1 LKLSRAAT
9 YRILRLSGGL
19 ALVAGVYWIN
29 KNTPPDV
36 RLGILYLIPVLL
48 VTWHEGPL
56 WGICFAAGTTLMRYE
71 VGLDQ
76 VPLDA
81 PMLHRALNEIV
92 YLLVVGVAIAGM
104 AQVRH
109 AQAQLELLATHDLL
123 TGVLN
128 ARTFSTRL
136 SIELDRNR
144 RYRRPLALL
153 YIDLDDF
160 KAVNDRHGHET
171 GDAVL
176 RLVADATR
184 SAVRQTDVIGRL
196 GGDEF
201 AVLMPETDGPVAN
214 AAATRLATTIRTMF
228 KGTPSVTASIGIVA
242 TTGAP
247 GSTEDLLRQAD
258 QAMYEAKRGG
268 KDRVVQVAV

>member
-1 LKLSRAAT
+1 MKLSRAAT

-81 PMLHRALNEIV
+81 PMSHRALNEIV
-92 YLLVVGVAIAGM
+92 YLLVVAVAIAGM

-128 ARTFSTRL
+128 ARTFSRL
-136 SIELDRNR
+136 PRGAYVVNVARGTHLVEQDLLDA
-144 RYRRPLALL
+144 LA
-153 YIDLDDF
+153 
-160 KAVNDRHGHET
+160 
-171 GDAVL
+171 
-176 RLVADATR
+176 
-184 SAVRQTDVIGRL
+184 
-196 GGDEF
+196 
-201 AVLMPETDGPVAN
+201 DGTL
-214 AAATRLATTIRTMF
+214 AAATLDVFREEPLPADHPFWREPRITI
-228 KGTPSVTASIGIVA
+228 TPHCSALT
-242 TTGAP
+242 
-247 GSTEDLLRQAD
+247 LRD
-258 QAMYEAKRGG
+258 EAIS
-268 KDRVVQVAV
+268 QVADKIGALARGETVSGVVHVGRGY